1 MKVFQEQYKH
11 QIKQLADD
19 MRNKTMPPLSE
30 ELFAL
35 FETTGNRLN
44 YENVYFERR
53 KFLAVFG
60 IASYM
65 LKQPADVE
73 KLEEVLQEIC
83 REECWA
89 LPAHVNRREN
99 PAWRLSVDLFAA
111 ETAQALAE
119 IVTLVGEG
127 ANGADGSGKTPRLS
141 TGICATAK
149 SEIERRV
156 LIPFEQNRQ
165 GWECS
170 DHNWNAVC
178 GGAIGSAALH
188 LLSGKEEER
197 LEQLLQRICHS
208 LDFYLDGFREDGAC
222 MEGIG
227 YFTYGMTY
235 FTGFA
240 EQLLRYSKGKI
251 NLFAKEKVR
260 NIAEFQQKMYFK
272 SGQTVSFSD
281 GDRRAKFRM
290 GLTAFLAGQYDTVKL
305 PDRKFACNFETDPCY
320 RFMGLLRDYEW
331 TKETDDWIAAG
342 SECRKAEDDGKTVA
356 RDTLGVPRHDIL
368 PYAQWSICESN
379 GGAAFAI
386 KGGHNGEPHNHN
398 DVGSFLYLIDGEQ
411 LICDLGAGEY
421 TAEYFGPGRYGI
433 LCNSSEGHS
442 VPIVCGTFQKDGRK
456 YKAARFEADGI
467 GNTKIEFSEA
477 YAEGL
482 IEQLTRE
489 ASFSFED
496 GGLTVTDL
504 FTIPVGTKEKTMYFT
519 ENLVTQGTVI
529 LQKNTVLIQGKH
541 ASCRVQIMEKAENLR
556 VLDKIHFNHEG
567 EQETVRLIQWDV
579 VPEQKISLWEEKGE
593 AVHGVSKYLIRQ
605 G

>member
-19 MRNKTMPPLSE
+19 MRDKTMPPLSE

-60 IASYM
+60 IASYVF
-65 LKQPADVE
+65 KQPADVE

-127 ANGADGSGKTPRLS
+127 ANGADGSGKTPGLS
-141 TGICATAK
+141 AGICATAK

-178 GGAIGSAALH
+178 CGAIGSAALH
-188 LLSGKEEER
+188 LLAGKEEER

-281 GDRRAKFRM
+281 GDCRAKFRM

-305 PDRKFACNFETDPCY
+305 PDRKFACDFETDPCY

-342 SECRKAEDDGKTVA
+342 SECSKVEAGGKNA
-356 RDTLGVPRHDIL
+356 DRCMPCLPRHDIL
-368 PYAQWSICESN
+368 PHAQWSICESN

-456 YKAARFEADGI
+456 YKAAGFEADGN

-482 IEQLTRE
+482 IEQLIRE

-496 GGLTVTDL
+496 GGLTVTDS
-504 FTIPVGTKEKTMYFT
+504 FAIPVGTKEKTMYFT
-519 ENLVTQGTVI
+519 ENLVTRRTVI
-529 LQKNTVLIQGKH
+529 LQENTVLIQGKH

-579 VPEQKISLWEEKGE
+579 VPEQKIFLWEEKGE
-593 AVHGVSKYLIRQ
+593 AVHGVSKYHIRRV
-605 G
+605 